1 MHEWAARVARDW
13 PAFEVVERD
22 GWRFGTAEGVTK
34 RANSALLLAP
44 GADPAGVT
52 AFYRER
58 GLTPCA
64 QVWPGEE
71 DADARLERHGY
82 AVVEPTLVLA
92 REPRERPEAPGTT
105 AVAIAPGAD
114 WLAHGPAGADVVA
127 RILGGTTALYGTAPD
142 GAGRGCAVLSGRSAA
157 ICAMVT
163 APAARRRGV
172 ASAILADLLAR
183 AHDEGATDAYLCVVT
198 ENTAARRLY
207 EGFGFTE
214 VSGYHNRV
222 LA

>member
-13 PAFEVVERD
+13 PAFEVVERG

-44 GADPAGVT
+44 DADPAGVT
-52 AFYRER
+52 AFYRGR

-82 AVVEPTLVLA
+82 AVVEPALVLA
-92 REPRERPEAPGTT
+92 REPRERPAAPGTT
-105 AVAIAPGAD
+105 VVATAPGAD
-114 WLAHGPAGADVVA
+114 WLAHGPAGADVIA
-127 RILGGTTALYGTAPD
+127 RILRGTTALYGTAPD
-142 GAGRGCAVLSGRSAA
+142 GAGRGCAVLSGGSAA

-172 ASAILADLLAR
+172 ASAILADLLAQ
-183 AHDEGATDAYLCVVT
+183 AHDKGATDAYLCVVT

-207 EGFGFTE
+207 EGFGFAE
-214 VSGYHNRV
+214 VSGYHSRV

>member
-1 MHEWAARVARDW
+1 MHGWAARVARDW

-22 GWRFGTAEGVTK
+22 GWRLGSAEGVTK
-34 RANSALLLAP
+34 RANSALLLDP

-58 GLTPCA
+58 GTPPCA

-71 DADARLERHGY
+71 EADARLARHGY

-92 REPRERPEAPGTT
+92 REPRERPDAPGTT
-105 AVAIAPGAD
+105 AVTAAPGAG
-114 WLAHGPAGADVVA
+114 WLAHGPAGVDVMA
-127 RILGGTTALYGTAPD
+127 RILGGTTALYGTAPG
-142 GAGRGCAVLSGRSAA
+142 GAGRGCAVLSGRTAA
-157 ICAMVT
+157 VCAMVT

-172 ASAILADLLAR
+172 ASALLADLLAR

-214 VSGYHNRV
+214 VSRYHNRV
-222 LA
+222 LG